1 MTLPTKIVVIG
12 AGSSSFGENTLSA
25 LLRSKRLS
33 SKKPP
38 SMDQYSSSP
47 DAGGGFEE
55 APVATLMRSR
65 KLQGSTLALV
75 DSNPQTLDIVKRLA
89 ERLNR
94 EWDSGITITTH
105 TSYKDALDADTGFVV
120 SAIEVGA
127 REGLWKKDFEI
138 PLRFG
143 VQQPYAENGGPG
155 GFAHA
160 ARNIGPVMD
169 IVHGME
175 EACPDAW
182 FVNYTN
188 PMIRIC
194 DAVNRHSKIKAVGL
208 CHQIYI
214 GYAMVGIAL
223 AKDLGINVPEG
234 IIGMHADP
242 MQAPLHNQVKTQIV
256 PRVDIRAA
264 GLNHFSWILSIRDRS
279 NGEDL
284 YPLFRKRFFEL
295 DPEFEPLTRRVFE
308 AFGLLPVPGDSHLCE
323 YLPWVSDPV
332 TKPWEKYHLPL
343 YDWDLNASIREYQH
357 ERHKSMA
364 DGEATID
371 GLKDTDSEGALE
383 MIENIAGGTT
393 HYHLA
398 ANLRN
403 EGQIANLPLD
413 CTVETPVVVD
423 GAGIHPVHVGAFPEP
438 VAEIM
443 RREITVARL
452 SVDAAVEGS
461 REKALQCLLLDP
473 VVNDFELAKQILDAY
488 LEDYRQYLPQ
498 FWK

>member
-12 AGSSSFGENTLSA
+12 AGSASFGENTLSA
-25 LLRSKRLS
+25 LVRSK
-33 SKKPP
+33 
-38 SMDQYSSSP
+38 
-47 DAGGGFEE
+47 
-55 APVATLMRSR
+55 
-65 KLQGSTLALV
+65 KLRGSTLALV
-75 DSNPQTLDIVKRLA
+75 DHNPETLDTVKRLA

-94 EWDSGITITTH
+94 EWDSGITITSHTH
-105 TSYKDALDADTGFVV
+105 HQEALDSASFVV

-127 REGLWKKDFEI
+127 REGLWRKDFEI
-138 PLRFG
+138 PLKYG
-143 VQQPYAENGGPG
+143 VRQPYAENGGPG

-160 ARNIGPVMD
+160 ARNIGPVMG
-169 IVHGME
+169 IVHDME
-175 EACPDAW
+175 SACPDAW
-182 FVNYTN
+182 FINFTN

-194 DAVNRHSKIKAVGL
+194 DAVNHLSKIKAVGL
-208 CHQIYI
+208 CHQIFI
-214 GYAMVGIAL
+214 GYTLVGIAL
-223 AKDLGINVPEG
+223 AKDLGIDVPGG

-264 GLNHFSWILSIRDRS
+264 GLNHFSWIISIRDRQS
-279 NGEDL
+279 GEDL

-295 DPEFEPLTRRVFE
+295 DPEFEPLTRRVFD
-308 AFGLLPVPGDSHLCE
+308 AFGLFPVPGDSHLCE
-323 YLPWVSDPV
+323 YLPWVSDPA

-343 YDWDLNASIREYQH
+343 YNWELNAAVREFEH
-357 ERHKSMA
+357 ERLKSMA

-383 MIENIAGGTT
+383 MIENVAGAGT

-403 EGQIANLPLD
+403 VGQIANLPLG

-423 GAGIHPVHVGAFPEP
+423 GDGIHPVHVGAFPES
-438 VAEIM
+438 VTEIL
-443 RREITVARL
+443 RREVTVARL
-452 SVDAAVEGS
+452 SVAAAVEGS

-473 VVNDFELAKQILDAY
+473 VVNDFELAKQILDDY
-488 LEDYRQYLPQ
+488 LTSYKEYLPQ